1 MKLAFKVII
10 YALLTAWAIT
20 AFMPI
25 YWMVV
30 TAFKPQSLLLEIQ
43 LFPRS
48 FVFKN
53 FVALFATAPIDRWLF
68 NSLLVSVLI
77 TFGAV
82 FSDSMAGYS
91 YAMIKP
97 KGHMVIFFLVLSC
110 LMIPDQIR
118 IVPLFIMIKNFGWY
132 NTYATLIVPFM
143 SSVFGMFLMR
153 QYMSALPRE
162 LMDAARV
169 EGCNEFVF
177 FTRIVVPL
185 CKPVF
190 AVVAIFFFVGTWN
203 SFLWPLILTSSNE
216 MRTLPVGLSSL
227 QGKFSLDNY
236 GVMMAGSSISAIP
249 VIIIF
254 FMFQKYFTKGITLGA
269 VKE

>member
-1 MKLAFKVII
+1 MKFSYKMIL
-10 YALLTAWAIT
+10 YAILTAWAI
-20 AFMPI
+20 AAMMPI

-30 TAFKPQSLLLEIQ
+30 TAFTPQSLLMEIQ
-43 LFPRS
+43 LFPKS
-48 FVFKN
+48 IVFNN
-53 FVALFATAPIDRWLF
+53 FETLFAKAPIDRWLF
-68 NSLLVSVLI
+68 NSLLVSALI
-77 TFGAV
+77 TLGAV
-82 FSDSMAGYS
+82 VSDSMAGYS

-97 KGHMVIFFLVLSC
+97 KGHMVIFFLVLAC

-118 IVPLFIMIKNFGWY
+118 IVPLFIMIKNLGWY
-132 NTYATLIVPFM
+132 NTYAALIVPFM

-153 QYMSALPRE
+153 QYMSSLPRE

-177 FTRIVVPL
+177 YTRIVVPL

-203 SFLWPLILTSSNE
+203 SFLYPLILTSSKE
-216 MRTLPVGLSSL
+216 MRTLPVGLSTLMENYSL
-227 QGKFSLDNY
+227 VDY
-236 GVMMAGSSISAIP
+236 GLMMAGSSISAIP
-249 VIIIF
+249 VILFF
-254 FMFQKYFTKGITLGA
+254 FMFQKYFTKGVTLGA